1 MYSLS
6 MRLLKKILILDRKL
20 SGFEVSYKLVF
31 FSHFSFK
38 RNRRQTA
45 VINMT
50 HDLSMV

>member
-1 MYSLS
+1 MNV
-6 MRLLKKILILDRKL
+6 LLKYEIVKMLDGKL

-50 HDLSMV
+50 HELSMV